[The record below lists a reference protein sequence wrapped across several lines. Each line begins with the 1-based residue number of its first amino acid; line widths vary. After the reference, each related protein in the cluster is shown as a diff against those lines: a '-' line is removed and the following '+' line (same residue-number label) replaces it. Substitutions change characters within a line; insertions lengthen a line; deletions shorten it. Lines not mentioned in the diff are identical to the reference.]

1 VHSIYEDKRRLSDMV
16 LRLYKLVGRLLSH
29 VMEGEKSSLGRV
41 EELSA
46 TAEEYRNII
55 SKEAVLLIARY
66 QPLAGDLLWAES
78 VISVAYDLY
87 RVARYAREIAIL
99 SNYIG
104 GLKGNVNDDVLESLE
119 VAKAMLELS
128 VEAFA
133 MGRGELVEEVVK
145 RDGKVDDVYHR
156 YLALLSKGEPLSA
169 RDAASLLLARHVERI
184 ADHATYIAMSASRI
198 ARSSL

>member
-1 VHSIYEDKRRLSDMV
+1 MHSIYADKRRLSDMV
-16 LRLYKLVGRLLSH
+16 LRLYELVDRLLSL
-29 VMEGEKSSLGRV
+29 VMEGKKSSLGRV
-41 EELSA
+41 EELSVS
-46 TAEEYRNII
+46 AEEYRNVI
-55 SKEAVLLIARY
+55 SNEAVLFIARY
-66 QPLAGDLLWAES
+66 QPLAGDLLWAEG

-99 SNYIG
+99 SDHIG

-119 VAKAMLELS
+119 VARAMLKLS
-128 VEAFA
+128 VEAFV
-133 MGRGELVEEVVK
+133 GGKGELVEEVIK
-145 RDGKVDDVYHR
+145 RDSMVDDVYHR
-156 YLALLSKGEPLSA
+156 YLALLGKEEPLST